1 MAANVVFSS
10 TRTDET
16 KKNARKR
23 RPMKIY
29 KLLRWPKRS
38 KMHGYI
44 LEQSLHKIETKSKR
58 VNNIG
63 KTFSVHLVISSSFS
77 ERSAVVLTDDV
88 LKST

>member
-1 MAANVVFSS
+1 MLLFHRLRPLKRKKCSKKTPNEDLEVVKMFK
-10 TRTDET
+10 EI
-16 KKNARKR
+16 
-23 RPMKIY
+23 KIH
-29 KLLRWPKRS
+29 R
-38 KMHGYI
+38 YI
-44 LEQSLHKIETKSKR
+44 LEKILHEIETKSKR

>member
-1 MAANVVFSS
+1 
-10 TRTDET
+10 
-16 KKNARKR
+16 
-23 RPMKIY
+23 
-29 KLLRWPKRS
+29 
-38 KMHGYI
+38 MHGHI

-63 KTFSVHLVISSSFS
+63 KTFSVHLDISSSFL